1 MQGRVRLSRATDAD
15 PGAAVT
21 RARAA
26 CAALLLCMAAGA
38 RGDQPLWLP
47 FSYVMSEV
55 SHEPGFVDA
64 VLEKLGRDPRAPGI
78 LGPKLLGKLKSLLLG
93 RHFEKLDR
101 FPGFTIGTM
110 GSSVAIAAR
119 MGGRDKVIQPWVDP
133 DARAPASEALGIPT
147 GGAPP
152 DPSTYMRVIGWGLD
166 SGDRLDPGRAARC
179 ADSARLGVL
188 LTRLARNPDGA
199 PTHRVTLD
207 GIEVTTP
214 RALIAQLMATG
225 HDVRVSDARYFANF
239 GDLTYRGEDVF
250 TGFWVNTL
258 IAVPGTSRALLVP
271 VGHSQHEIEIR
282 GPVVNADLAFY
293 FGIDGE
299 VAFRT
304 NETKDQSWVLGR
316 QVRTYRGD
324 DALEVVRFAGAII
337 RTYGVVKRA
346 HPDLP
351 FGGYW
356 RLGVCNDVNA
366 MVETHMQGAPTLYPL
381 TVDASLFPDDEV
393 GAVARR
399 LPVDARGDAPP
410 DVKRIRGSIPVEKLE
425 DLPMP
430 RLRDDLLR
438 VRLAAHSGT
447 LETID
452 PRQWLRRV
460 VMVVVLLAAVL
471 GMTLIVT
478 WRRLRGTCS

>member
-1 MQGRVRLSRATDAD
+1 M
-15 PGAAVT
+15 T

-26 CAALLLCMAAGA
+26 CAALLLCLATAV
-38 RGDQPLWLP
+38 RGDQPLWLS
-47 FSYVMSEV
+47 FSHVMDEV

-78 LGPKLLGKLKSLLLG
+78 LGPKVLGKLRSLLLG
-93 RHFEKLDR
+93 GHFEKLDR
-101 FPGFTIGTM
+101 FPGFTIRTM
-110 GSSVAIAAR
+110 GSAVGVAAR
-119 MGGRDKVIQPWVDP
+119 VGGRDKVIQPWVDP
-133 DARAPASEALGIPT
+133 DANAPASEPLGIPT

-152 DPSTYMRVIGWGLD
+152 DPSTYMRVIGWGLEN
-166 SGDRLDPGRAARC
+166 GDRLDPTRALRR

-188 LTRLARNPDGA
+188 LTRLARNPDGVPA
-199 PTHRVTLD
+199 HRVTLD
-207 GIEVTTP
+207 GVEVTTP

-225 HDVRVSDARYFANF
+225 HDVRVNDARYFANF
-239 GDLTYRGEDVF
+239 GDLIYRGDDVF
-250 TGFWVNTL
+250 TGFWVDTL

-304 NETKDQSWVLGR
+304 NETKDQSWALGR
-316 QVRTYRGD
+316 KVRTYRGD
-324 DALEVVRFAGAII
+324 DALEVVRFSGAII
-337 RTYGVVKRA
+337 RTYGGIKRA
-346 HPDLP
+346 HQELP

-366 MVETHMQGAPTLYPL
+366 MIETHMQGAPTLYPL

-425 DLPMP
+425 DLPMR
-430 RLRDDLLR
+430 RLRNDLLL
-438 VRLAAHSGT
+438 VRTAAHSGT

-460 VMVVVLLAAVL
+460 VMIVVLVSAVL
-471 GMTLIVT
+471 GMALIVA
-478 WRRLRGTCS
+478 WRRLRDARA